1 MTGGVWSDL
10 VGQDRGIEVLQ
21 RAVLDDRDG
30 GHAMSHAW
38 LITGPPGSGRSNA
51 ARAFAAA
58 LQCPDRG
65 CGECRECRTTLSGA
79 HPDVTL
85 LRTEE
90 LSIGVDRVRELVRH
104 AAMSP
109 TVGRRQIIV
118 IEDADRITD
127 PGMAALLKS
136 IEEPAARTVWM
147 LCAPTPED
155 VLLTIRSRCRSLHLV
170 TPDTASVAAL
180 LIRRDGIDED
190 LAWHAARVA
199 QGHIGRAKRFATH
212 DEARAAR
219 AAVLE
224 LPSRLTDVAACLEA
238 AQSVIDVANEQA
250 AAVSAELDEKELS
263 DLTSTLG
270 DGAKSR
276 SASTRAAIRDLEAS
290 HKQRA
295 TRLVR
300 DELDRV
306 ITELVTYYRD
316 VLVLQTEGDGDE
328 AERIINMDRL
338 AELRERARSTPPERS
353 LRCIDAL
360 LEAREQIMSNV
371 AVSLAMEVMMIK
383 LARG

>member
-1 MTGGVWSDL
+1 MTTATCVWGDL
-10 VGQDRGIEVLQ
+10 VGQDRAIATLQ
-21 RAVLDDRDG
+21 RAVADDRDG

-58 LQCPDRG
+58 LQCPQQG

-90 LSIGVDRVRELVRH
+90 LSIGVDRIRELVRH

-109 TVGRRQIIV
+109 SIGRRQIIV

-136 IEEPAARTVWM
+136 IEEPAPRTVWM

-155 VLLTIRSRCRSLHLV
+155 VLVTIRSRCRSLHLV
-170 TPDTASVAAL
+170 TPDTAAVATL
-180 LIRRDGIDED
+180 LIQRDGIDEA
-190 LAWHAARVA
+190 LAWQAARVA

-219 AAVLE
+219 NAVLQI
-224 LPSRLTDVAACLEA
+224 PSRLTDLAACLDA

-250 AAVSAELDEKELS
+250 AKVSAELDEKDKDEL
-263 DLTSTLG
+263 LATLG
-270 DGAKSR
+270 DTGKSK
-276 SASTRAAIRDLEAS
+276 SARAAIRDLETVQ
-290 HKQRA
+290 KQRA
-295 TRLVR
+295 TRMVR
-300 DELDRV
+300 DEIDRV

-316 VLVLQTEGDGDE
+316 VLLLQTQGADAD
-328 AERIINMDRL
+328 RVINADRL
-338 AELRERARSTPPERS
+338 AELGERARSTSPERT

-360 LEAREQIMSNV
+360 LEAREQIMNNV
-371 AVSLAMEVMMIK
+371 AVGLAMEVMMIK